1 MRAAL
6 AALALI
12 GGLAVALA
20 GCAPVIRAHGYTP
33 VAEQLDE
40 IRTGVD
46 TRGSVQRKI
55 GRPAIDSLFGTEEAW
70 FYVSSTVKEES
81 YKAPRVVDRKVVE
94 VRFDA
99 RGRVS
104 DVGRYGLADGRVID
118 LATGTTP
125 THGSQLTVLQQLFGN
140 IGAATGESLLGE

>member
-1 MRAAL
+1 MRSGL
-6 AALALI
+6 AALAVI
-12 GGLAVALA
+12 GIAAAVLAA
-20 GCAPVIRAHGYTP
+20 CSPVIRSHGYTP
-33 VAEQLDE
+33 VAEQLDR
-40 IRTGVD
+40 IRPGVD

-55 GRPAIDSLFGTEEAW
+55 GRPAIDSLFGTGEAW

-81 YKAPRVVDRKVVE
+81 YKAPRIVDRKVVE

-99 RGRVS
+99 EGRVS
-104 DVGRYGLADGRVID
+104 DVGRYGLEDRRVID

-140 IGAATGESLLGE
+140 IGTATGESLLGE